1 MKLQQLITFTLVAD
15 LGSLTRAAAATG
27 TVPSLVSRQIAQLE
41 TAWGDRL
48 FERTGR
54 GMSLSDFGRR
64 MLPEAKLALEQMD
77 RLDDVAKEAAGALT
91 GTVHI
96 GVLPSMSRQLLPLL
110 IADVRA
116 TAPAVRLH
124 VTEGFSGH
132 LDEQLASGRLD
143 MMVVNR
149 YGSSGLGG
157 EEVLGTVDT
166 CLVGRPG
173 EDLLSNT
180 TVAFRELAGRP
191 LVLPS
196 RPNGLRLALDQL
208 SRRHGVRLDIVME
221 VDTGAAMKDV
231 ALSGQALTLLPRLAV
246 KEEVVAGVLRA
257 VKVVRPGIPRTIAL
271 SLATHRPMSKAARF
285 VAVRLRQLA
294 AQVLRS

>member
-1 MKLQQLITFTLVAD
+1 MRPPELVAFTAVAE
-15 LGSLTRAAAATG
+15 LGSLTRAAVATG
-27 TVPSLVSRQIAQLE
+27 AVPSLLSRQIARLE
-41 TAWGDRL
+41 SAWGDRL

-64 MLPEAKLALEQMD
+64 MLPEAKLALEQLD
-77 RLDDVAKEAAGALT
+77 RLEEVAREAAGALT
-91 GTVHI
+91 GTVHV

-110 IADVRA
+110 MADVRA
-116 TAPAVRLH
+116 SAPAVRLNI
-124 VTEGFSGH
+124 TEGFSGH

-149 YGSSGLGG
+149 YGSSGLGS
-157 EEVLGTVDT
+157 EEVLGSVDT

-173 EDLLSNT
+173 DRLLAGD
-180 TVAFRELAGRP
+180 TVAFRDLASRP

-196 RPNGLRLALDQL
+196 RPNGLRLALDQI
-208 SRRHGVRLDIVME
+208 SRRQGVGLYVVME
-221 VDTGAAMKDV
+221 VDTGNAMKDV
-231 ALSGQALTLLPRLAV
+231 ALSGEALTLLPRLAV
-246 KEEVVAGVLRA
+246 NDEVRAGALRA

-285 VAVRLRQLA
+285 VAGRLRQLA
-294 AQVLRS
+294 SRVLRS

>member
-1 MKLQQLITFTLVAD
+1 MKLQELITFTLVAD
-15 LGSLTRAAAATG
+15 LGSLTRAATATG
-27 TVPSLVSRQIAQLE
+27 TVPSLVSRQIARLE
-41 TAWGDRL
+41 SAWGDRL

-54 GMSLSDFGRR
+54 GMSLSEFGRR
-64 MLPEAKLALEQMD
+64 MLPEAKLALEQLD
-77 RLDDVAKEAAGALT
+77 RLDDVAREAAGALT

-110 IADVRA
+110 IAEVRA
-116 TAPAVRLH
+116 AAPAVRLR

-132 LDEQLASGRLD
+132 LDEQLALGRLD

-149 YGSSGLGG
+149 YGASGLGG

-166 CLVGRPG
+166 CLVGRPD
-173 EDLLSNT
+173 EPILSAN
-180 TVAFRELAGRP
+180 TVAFRELAGRS

-208 SRRHGVRLDIVME
+208 ARKQGIHLDVVME
-221 VDTGAAMKDV
+221 VDTGNAMKDV
-231 ALSGQALTLLPRLAV
+231 ALSGEALTLLPRLAV

-257 VKVVRPGIPRTIAL
+257 VKVVRPGISRTIAL

-285 VAVRLRQLA
+285 VVGRLRQLVS
-294 AQVLRS
+294 QVLRS

>member
-1 MKLQQLITFTLVAD
+1 MKLQQLITFRLVAD
-15 LGSLTRAAAATG
+15 LGSLTRAATAMG

-41 TAWGDRL
+41 AAWGDRL

-54 GMSLSDFGRR
+54 GMALSEFGHR
-64 MLPEAKLALEQMD
+64 MLPEAKLALDQLE
-77 RLDDVAKEAAGALT
+77 RLDEVAKEAAGALM
-91 GTVHI
+91 GTVQI

-149 YGSSGLGG
+149 YGSSGFGG

-173 EDLLSNT
+173 EELLSNA
-180 TVAFRELAGRP
+180 TVAFRDLAGRP

-208 SRRHGVRLDIVME
+208 SRKHRVHLDIVME

-246 KEEVVAGVLRA
+246 KEELVAGALRA
-257 VKVVRPGIPRTIAL
+257 AKVVRPGIPRTIAL

-285 VAVRLRQLA
+285 VATRLRQLA

>member
-1 MKLQQLITFTLVAD
+1 MKPPELIAFALVAD

-27 TVPSLVSRQIAQLE
+27 TVPSLVSRQIARLE
-41 TAWGDRL
+41 SAWGDRL

-64 MLPEAKLALEQMD
+64 MLPEAQLALEQLD
-77 RLDDVAKEAAGALT
+77 RLNEVAKEAAGALS

-116 TAPAVRLH
+116 TAPAVRLQI
-124 VTEGFSGH
+124 TEGFSGH

-149 YGSSGLGG
+149 YGSSGFGG

-166 CLVGRPG
+166 CLVGRPD
-173 EDLLSNT
+173 EPLLSNN
-180 TVAFRELAGRP
+180 TVAFRDLAGRQ

-208 SRRHGVRLDIVME
+208 SRKHGVRLDVVME
-221 VDTGAAMKDV
+221 VDTGTAMKDV
-231 ALSGQALTLLPRLAV
+231 ALSGEALTLLPRLAV
-246 KEEVVAGVLRA
+246 KDEVVAGVLRA

-271 SLATHRPMSKAARF
+271 SLATHRPLSKAARF
-285 VAVRLRQLA
+285 VAGRVRQLA
-294 AQVLRS
+294 ARVLRS

>member
-1 MKLQQLITFTLVAD
+1 MKLQQLITFALVAD
-15 LGSLTRAAAATG
+15 LGSLTRAAAAIG

-41 TAWGDRL
+41 ATWGDRL

-54 GMSLSDFGRR
+54 GMALSEFGRR
-64 MLPEAKLALEQMD
+64 MLPEAKLALEQFD
-77 RLDDVAKEAAGALT
+77 RLDDLAREAAGVLT

-110 IADVRA
+110 IADIRA
-116 TAPAVRLH
+116 TAPAIMLH
-124 VTEGFSGH
+124 VAEGFSGH
-132 LDEQLASGRLD
+132 LDEQLASGRLE

-149 YGSSGLGG
+149 YGASGLGG

-166 CLVGRPG
+166 CLVGRPS
-173 EDLLSNT
+173 EALLSNKV
-180 TVAFRELAGRP
+180 VAFRELAGLP

-208 SRRHGVRLDIVME
+208 SRKHGIRLNIVME
-221 VDTGAAMKDV
+221 VDTGTAMKDV
-231 ALSGQALTLLPRLAV
+231 ALSGHALTLLPHLAV
-246 KEEVVAGVLRA
+246 KEEVVAGALRS
-257 VKVVRPGIPRTIAL
+257 VKVVRPGIRRTIAL

-285 VAVRLRQLA
+285 VAGRVRQLA
-294 AQVLRS
+294 SQVLRG

>member
-1 MKLQQLITFTLVAD
+1 MKLQQLVTFTLVAD
-15 LGSLTRAAAATG
+15 LGSLTRAATAIG

-41 TAWGDRL
+41 ATWGDRL

-54 GMSLSDFGRR
+54 GMSLSEFGQR
-64 MLPEAKLALEQMD
+64 MLPEAKLALEQLE

-173 EDLLSNT
+173 EQLLSDT
-180 TVAFRELAGRP
+180 IVAFRDLAGRP

-208 SRRHGVRLDIVME
+208 SRKHRVQLDIVME

-246 KEEVVAGVLRA
+246 KEELVAGALRA
-257 VKVVRPGIPRTIAL
+257 SKVVRPGIPRTIAL

-285 VAVRLRQLA
+285 VATRLRQLA
-294 AQVLRS
+294 AQVLGS

>member
-1 MKLQQLITFTLVAD
+1 MKLQQLTTFALVAD
-15 LGSLTRAAAATG
+15 LGSLTRAAAAMG

-41 TAWGDRL
+41 AKWGDRL

-54 GMSLSDFGRR
+54 GMALSEFGRH
-64 MLPEAKLALEQMD
+64 MLPEAKLALEQFD
-77 RLDDVAKEAAGALT
+77 RLDDSAREAAGVLT

-110 IADVRA
+110 IADIRA
-116 TAPAVRLH
+116 TAPAIMLH
-124 VTEGFSGH
+124 VAEGFSGH
-132 LDEQLASGRLD
+132 LDEQLASGRLE

-149 YGSSGLGG
+149 YGASGLGG

-166 CLVGRPG
+166 CLVGRPS
-173 EDLLSNT
+173 EALLSNRV
-180 TVAFRELAGRP
+180 VAFRELAGVP

-208 SRRHGVRLDIVME
+208 SRKHGIRLNIVME
-221 VDTGAAMKDV
+221 VDTGTAMKDV
-231 ALSGQALTLLPRLAV
+231 ALSGHALTLLPHLAV
-246 KEEVVAGVLRA
+246 KEEVDAGALRS
-257 VKVVRPGIPRTIAL
+257 VKVVRPGIRRTIAL

-285 VAVRLRQLA
+285 VAGRVRQLA
-294 AQVLRS
+294 TQVLRG